1 MVSTVNVIVTTG
13 TKTVLAPVVVD
24 GESVRRTHSGQLSC
38 LRNLEVCGISR
49 SHFCFF

>member
-24 GESVRRTHSGQLSC
+24 SESVRRTA
-38 LRNLEVCGISR
+38 LRTTLVS
-49 SHFCFF
+49 